1 MASKPR
7 RARARRCTP
16 ELHHFGYLL
25 DGEGVALD
33 LGVPDP
39 GVLGRGDGQLAVD
52 LVGVAAGAAGKL
64 HDGLAAVAVQSLGE
78 AARGGDDV
86 VVVPGMSEHALAEVG
101 VEVALTADYH
111 ARAAAGALLV
121 VGDLVFREGAV
132 AIRHQRA
139 HGRHDYAVFDLHPAY
154 FEGREQYI
162 VVISFSCFLFVC
174 SDIDYGLDELSG
186 LGRHEVKCVL
196 NCVEAVEFLGY
207 QLLGLEPSALADA
220 HEPLQP
226 GGVRPGQRP
235 PVTVCARRRSGIRW
249 CRWGAAS
256 GSCRGRRGLRRCRYI
271 CKCSGR
277 R

>member
-1 MASKPR
+1 EGEAEDDGEVLAGAPVDGVHDVGGEAGAVLGGAAVLV
-7 RARARRCTP
+7 RALVPDRGEELVHEVADVGVDLDGVEARVAHEPGAVLP

-33 LGVPDP
+33 LGIPDP

-132 AIRHQRA
+132 A
-139 HGRHDYAVFDLHPAY
+139 
-154 FEGREQYI
+154 
-162 VVISFSCFLFVC
+162 
-174 SDIDYGLDELSG
+174 
-186 LGRHEVKCVL
+186 
-196 NCVEAVEFLGY
+196 
-207 QLLGLEPSALADA
+207 
-220 HEPLQP
+220 
-226 GGVRPGQRP
+226 
-235 PVTVCARRRSGIRW
+235 
-249 CRWGAAS
+249 
-256 GSCRGRRGLRRCRYI
+256 
-271 CKCSGR
+271 
-277 R
+277 